1 MVYKLDY
8 RPSDLLCPATLKWVD
23 AEVGKKRLDEC
34 SPIRNCCA
42 LSIDSN
48 PEDSS
53 DDTNNTKQGNWI
65 EEITLDLGESAP
77 HLVNFSCLSE
87 QGREFVLP
95 HLKDFIDEVGCDM
108 AKDFIIK
115 LK

>member
-23 AEVGKKRLDEC
+23 AEVGKNRLDEL

-42 LSIDSN
+42 LTINSN
-48 PEDSS
+48 PDESS
-53 DDTNNTKQGNWI
+53 DDTRQGNSI
-65 EEITLDLGESAP
+65 EEITLDIGESEP
-77 HLVNFSCLSE
+77 HLVKFSCLSE

-95 HLKDFIDEVGCDM
+95 HLKDFIDEVGCDI
-108 AKDFIIK
+108 AEDFIIK